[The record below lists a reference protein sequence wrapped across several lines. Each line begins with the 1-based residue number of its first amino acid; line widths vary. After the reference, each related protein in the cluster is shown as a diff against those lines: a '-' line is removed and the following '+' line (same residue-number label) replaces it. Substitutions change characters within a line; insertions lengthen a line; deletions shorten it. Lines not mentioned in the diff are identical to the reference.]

1 MQFLDSNIFS
11 WVILPLLIFCS
22 RIFDVSLGTIRI
34 IFVSRGNR
42 AIAPLLGFFE
52 VLIWLIAIG
61 KIMQNLT
68 NVAAYLAYAGGFAT
82 GNYLGIVIEQ
92 KLAVGLLA
100 IRVITSKDASSL
112 IQSMKEAGYGVTVV
126 DAMGNT
132 GKVNLLYSVI
142 KRSKVQDVVEM
153 IKRFNP
159 KAFYSVEEVKHV
171 HEGITPLASAV
182 PGSRR
187 SRLLKTRRK
196 GK

>member
-1 MQFLDSNIFS
+1 MQFLDSNVFS

-22 RIFDVSLGTIRI
+22 RIFDVSLGTVRI

-42 AIAPLLGFFE
+42 VIAPLLGFFE

-68 NVAAYLAYAGGFAT
+68 NVAAYIAYAGGFAT

-112 IQSMKEAGYGVTVV
+112 VQNMKKAGYGVTVV
-126 DAMGNT
+126 DAVGNT

-153 IKRFNP
+153 IKHFNP
-159 KAFYSVEEVKHV
+159 RAFYSVEEVKHV

-182 PGSRR
+182 PGNSRA
-187 SRLLKTRRK
+187 RLLRTRRK

>member
-1 MQFLDSNIFS
+1 MQILDSNIFS

-22 RIFDVSLGTIRI
+22 RIIDVSLGTVRI

-42 AIAPLLGFFE
+42 IIAPLLGFFE

-68 NVAAYLAYAGGFAT
+68 NVAAYIAYAGGFAT
-82 GNYLGIVIEQ
+82 GNFLGIVIEQ

-112 IQSMKEAGYGVTVV
+112 IQNMKEAGYGVTVV
-126 DAMGNT
+126 DAVGNT

-142 KRSKVQDVVEM
+142 KRSKVRDVVEM

-159 KAFYSVEEVKHV
+159 KAFYSVGEVKHV
-171 HEGITPLASAV
+171 HEGIIPLASAV